1 MCPACIASMA
11 LTVAGVT
18 SAGGLTVFVAKKVRP
33 KGTAVRA
40 KGTAKEIV
48 EDPNQKRSSS

>member
-1 MCPACIASMA
+1 MA

>member
-33 KGTAVRA
+33 KGTV
-40 KGTAKEIV
+40 KEIV
-48 EDPNQKRSSS
+48 QDPNQKRSSS